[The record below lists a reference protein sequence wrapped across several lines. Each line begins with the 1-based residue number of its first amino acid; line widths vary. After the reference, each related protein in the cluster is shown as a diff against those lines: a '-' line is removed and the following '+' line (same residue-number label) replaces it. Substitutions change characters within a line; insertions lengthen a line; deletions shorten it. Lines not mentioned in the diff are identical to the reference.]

1 MEKNELLEMHRAWA
15 KRGNPLAGGIGNT
28 AELATLKKTNAEQ
41 ATRIAEFTAQVEQMT
56 KDAADLE
63 AQVAQRDERI
73 KALQGELDALT
84 KQLEQ
89 AGKGSADK
97 QAKRIVELEAVCQ
110 KARDYWEGVTIH
122 GKDPEASFSDLM
134 DDLDAV
140 YPANADAGNGKGG
153 GKGKGGKRTRK
164 GK

>member
-1 MEKNELLEMHRAWA
+1 MTPQEIIEMDAAMRERNRKDLIKNHPEVVAEVRKEFAAKIDALEA
-15 KRGNPLAGGIGNT
+15 KNK
-28 AELATLKKTNAEQ
+28 ELAAQVGGDGNAEQ
-41 ATRIAEFTAQVEQMT
+41 AKRIAEFTAQVEQMT

-97 QAKRIVELEAVCQ
+97 
-110 KARDYWEGVTIH
+110 
-122 GKDPEASFSDLM
+122 
-134 DDLDAV
+134 
-140 YPANADAGNGKGG
+140 
-153 GKGKGGKRTRK
+153 GKGGKRTRK